1 MKDLN
6 VIAGNALPTL
16 IIDCMDSME
25 ESSDLIK
32 LRRDKLDQLREKGI
46 NPYINRFKVKN
57 DIGSLISEF
66 SEKTKE
72 ELEET
77 GLDCLVAGRM
87 MTRRGHGKTTFC
99 HIKDRAGQIQVYI
112 RKDGIG
118 EESYEAFGIYDIG
131 DFIGVEGK
139 LSKTKT
145 GELTIFA
152 TKVTLLSKSLLPL
165 PEKWH
170 GLKDVELRYRQRYV
184 DLIVNPE
191 VKDIFVYRSRIIQA
205 LREFLNQRDYLEV
218 ETPMMQSIAGGAT
231 AKPFET
237 HHNALDMDLFLRV
250 APELYLKRL
259 VVGGIERVYEINRNF
274 RNEGISTE
282 HNPEFTMVEFYT
294 AYADYN
300 DLMGL
305 TEELFRHICQTVF
318 GTMTFTLT
326 CGKDDDTRDETIDFS
341 QPFARKTFKQSLIEI
356 GKIPEGNIDD
366 PQKAVAFALEHKVA
380 LEKKDS
386 HAKVLGKLFDH
397 FVEPNLIQPV
407 YITDYPLALSP
418 LSKKKE
424 DNPELVERF
433 ELFVG
438 GKEIANAYTELND
451 PVDQKQRF
459 EEQVSERHAGDDEAH
474 MMDLDFI
481 RALEYGLPP
490 TAGEG
495 IGIDRLV
502 MLLTNSQ
509 SIRDVI
515 LFPQLKKES

>member
-1 MKDLN
+1 
-6 VIAGNALPTL
+6 
-16 IIDCMDSME
+16 ME
-25 ESSDLIK
+25 ESNDLIK
-32 LRRDKLDQLREKGI
+32 LRKDKLTLLYEKGI
-46 NPYINRFKVKN
+46 SPYINRFRVKDN
-57 DIGSLISEF
+57 IGLLIGEF
-66 SEKTKE
+66 SDKPKE
-72 ELEET
+72 ELEEI
-77 GLDCLVAGRM
+77 GRQCLVAGRM

-99 HIKDRAGQIQVYI
+99 HIKDRAGQIQIYV
-112 RKDGIG
+112 RKDEIG
-118 EESYEAFGIYDIG
+118 EENYETFSIFDIG

-145 GELTIFA
+145 GEITIFA
-152 TKVTLLSKSLLPL
+152 KKITLLSKSLLPL

-184 DLIVNPE
+184 DLIVNPD
-191 VKDIFVYRSRIIQA
+191 VKEIFVYRSKIIHA
-205 LREFLNQRDYLEV
+205 IREFLNKRDYLEV

-231 AKPFET
+231 AKPFKT
-237 HHNALDMDLFLRV
+237 HHNALDMELYLRV

-259 VVGGIERVYEINRNF
+259 VVGGIERVYEINKNF

-305 TEELFRHICQTVF
+305 TEELFRYICRTVF
-318 GTMTFTLT
+318 GTMTFKLT
-326 CGKDDDTRDETIDFS
+326 YGKEETARDEIIDFS
-341 QPFARKTFKQSLIEI
+341 KPFGRKTFKQSLMDI
-356 GKIPEGNIDD
+356 GKLSEEDIND
-366 PQKAVAFALEHKVA
+366 PKKSTTFALDHKVA

-386 HAKVLGKLFDH
+386 HAKVLEKLFDH
-397 FVEPNLIQPV
+397 FVEPNLIYPM
-407 YITDYPLALSP
+407 YITDYPLSLSP

-424 DNPELVERF
+424 EDPKLVERF

-451 PVDQKQRF
+451 PIDQKQRF
-459 EEQVSERHAGDDEAH
+459 EEQVSERNAGDEEAH